1 MYLRKHSTHNK
12 GKHIVLTLLSLMGWF
27 YTSAQNFTTNKDT
40 LCTSTDFLELQIGG
54 TLGTDPLSVFN
65 YYKLNEDGIS
75 SPLALG
81 SSSNAFDATNL
92 IASGEKVFATIENG
106 GTTTPT
112 DTIAITI
119 LQASITQGDSLIA
132 CSSLDSVQLNSNTI
146 IAASGNTY
154 SWSSTDAN
162 INFNSTDVS
171 SIKLDQQTMSRPDTS
186 YITLQVD
193 DNNGCITEDSIK
205 IIWDEYIEVDLT
217 DYFLFF
223 CQGDSA
229 QSKAFVNGS
238 GEIVNYEW
246 NILSGPADT
255 VVTADTIITVRSAQN
270 GILEVVGY
278 NEIGCD
284 FRDTLI
290 AVETVLETELSTIDP
305 ISCRNQFIPFTVDF
319 DSIPNTVYTYQWIV
333 NGAPYSTSK
342 DTTYFLTDSAIV
354 DVVVTDNTL
363 GCRFEQRTKVDLS
376 EPVAVGSSRR
386 LDTVRICEGDFIT
399 TIDASNSFSGTPFQV
414 GIQPYSYLWRSDEVT
429 FDLSDTTT
437 IEVTVENIDQND
449 NFIGLVELEIADSL
463 GCTAVD
469 SIWLEWNNQFELS
482 FELDSFLLCE
492 NGYDSIKVIDNG
504 LGTFSNYQYSTSQ
517 GSTNYTVSADT
528 ALFFTL
534 ADSATIHVEAEDEFG
549 CPAEDSVFVNDIK
562 YEPIISE
569 LDSLY
574 CIGET
579 LNLSFDYDSVKNH
592 TYSYQWFLND
602 LGVSTAKQTSFSIN
616 SNTEIKVALTD
627 ETLGCLAYDSV
638 NTYISVPLAQAG
650 LEDTVFACIDE
661 FELAINANGSTSGT
675 PFTSG
680 DSYTYSWTS
689 SEANFTLSETANDT
703 LSLLNNGSLNNFIG
717 AIQLEIT
724 DSLGCSDIDSV
735 WVEWDAT
742 RMASLSPES
751 ILFCSDDTD
760 TAYATVTNLIDPVNY
775 SWSVSQGTTSF
786 TAINDTSISITSAQ
800 DATILFS
807 VTDNETG
814 CLYSDSLS
822 AGDVF
827 VNASIDSL
835 PDTLACL
842 NEIISLTVSLDSVSG
857 HDYQFEWSDG
867 SSIFSTQDSTSYL
880 FSEAKT
886 ITVTVT
892 DLTLGCT
899 DQDAIQIT
907 INEPIAQAGLEDTLS
922 FCRNILSDTVNA
934 NASFGGVTYSS
945 SSPYKYSWTSSYSNV
960 GISQS
965 DSSVAIISNINSL
978 NNFVGAVQLEITDSV
993 GCTSIDSIWFEW
1005 DNVND
1010 IVLAEDSLLFCAGQ
1024 TSNTTINTIGAGPF
1038 NDYTWTTL
1046 FGNAAQF
1053 SNPSQ
1058 NEIEVQFADSAFI
1071 QVSAVDDIG
1080 CYYYDTL
1087 FVDVDTINVAIASP
1101 KLKACIGDVL
1111 TLAPNYENN
1120 SLGRY
1125 TFEWTIDSDLYS
1137 SMEDTI
1143 YNFTDTIKVE
1153 LSVENEIYGCVE
1165 TDSITVFPSIPE
1177 AGISLEDSLE
1187 ICFGIDSLS
1196 ISANGSFGGTLPFD
1210 FEWMTSDTL
1219 AEILNDT
1226 LENTFIVKQAESS
1239 NFNTW
1244 VNLSLTDSVGCSS
1257 QDSVFIHWQKEIT
1270 ANVSTS
1276 SLVCN
1281 TLNDTL
1287 VSIPNF
1293 ENIEFEWTALSSA
1306 SILSDV
1312 NSDTLVYNGNSST
1325 DDAAFNL
1332 SLTNELGC
1340 EKDTTIAIGLQNLS
1354 LGITAPFDT
1363 LCPGSELT
1371 FVATAEEASSDLI
1384 YSWDGASFLINDT
1397 TRTFSFETD
1406 STITVSAIDPS
1417 TNCPATGS
1425 MDLTVELLTV
1435 AANLESDS
1443 ICFGDSALLQ
1453 VNETSGGTGVYTTS
1467 WSGGEFTE
1475 QQEEVY
1481 ANPSTTGLQNS
1492 TAYIVTVE
1500 DELGCVAHDSVFIYQ
1515 NNEITSILNLT
1526 YSVCQDS
1533 TLFLGDTSGT
1543 ANGGSGNLEITW
1555 SITSPAALSATTG
1568 DTTTVDL
1575 KTTPLTAVLDFNVV
1589 DTALPS
1595 CTYSSSILVSLASRP
1610 ELSLDSVVTICPN
1623 SSVVL
1628 DANPTNSTGNSYE
1641 WYPNL
1646 ETTDS
1651 IIVSDSIAYIVE
1663 VTSSFGCVNYDT
1675 TTVRFSDD
1683 LVASVSGDSSDFCL
1697 YENRTLYVTTD
1708 SLNSVVW
1715 NFTNATGDSLTD
1727 TSYVVSALESSDSVL
1742 VEITISNECKDTTL
1756 NVNMTALATPEAAIS
1771 TSQVEFAT
1779 FQDIQFINETSTAHS
1794 ASYQWEIEATQ
1805 ETIESTD
1812 SIGPV
1817 VVYEDLGEYNAQL
1830 SVIDDSTSC
1839 VDTTQLVIQIEIGE
1853 NVIYVP
1859 NVLYP
1864 TSINQDNSVIKV
1876 YGETISSDN
1885 FEFNIYNRWGQI
1897 VYSTMDVEEA
1907 QTNGWDGTDHNSKED
1922 ENVTAYTYILKGQF
1936 IDGSTFEE
1944 SGSISLIR

>member
-1 MYLRKHSTHNK
+1 
-12 GKHIVLTLLSLMGWF
+12 
-27 YTSAQNFTTNKDT
+27 
-40 LCTSTDFLELQIGG
+40 
-54 TLGTDPLSVFN
+54 
-65 YYKLNEDGIS
+65 
-75 SPLALG
+75 
-81 SSSNAFDATNL
+81 
-92 IASGEKVFATIENG
+92 
-106 GTTTPT
+106 
-112 DTIAITI
+112 
-119 LQASITQGDSLIA
+119 
-132 CSSLDSVQLNSNTI
+132 
-146 IAASGNTY
+146 
-154 SWSSTDAN
+154 
-162 INFNSTDVS
+162 
-171 SIKLDQQTMSRPDTS
+171 
-186 YITLQVD
+186 
-193 DNNGCITEDSIK
+193 
-205 IIWDEYIEVDLT
+205 
-217 DYFLFF
+217 
-223 CQGDSA
+223 
-229 QSKAFVNGS
+229 
-238 GEIVNYEW
+238 
-246 NILSGPADT
+246 
-255 VVTADTIITVRSAQN
+255 
-270 GILEVVGY
+270 
-278 NEIGCD
+278 
-284 FRDTLI
+284 
-290 AVETVLETELSTIDP
+290 
-305 ISCRNQFIPFTVDF
+305 
-319 DSIPNTVYTYQWIV
+319 
-333 NGAPYSTSK
+333 
-342 DTTYFLTDSAIV
+342 
-354 DVVVTDNTL
+354 
-363 GCRFEQRTKVDLS
+363 
-376 EPVAVGSSRR
+376 
-386 LDTVRICEGDFIT
+386 
-399 TIDASNSFSGTPFQV
+399 
-414 GIQPYSYLWRSDEVT
+414 
-429 FDLSDTTT
+429 
-437 IEVTVENIDQND
+437 
-449 NFIGLVELEIADSL
+449 
-463 GCTAVD
+463 
-469 SIWLEWNNQFELS
+469 
-482 FELDSFLLCE
+482 
-492 NGYDSIKVIDNG
+492 
-504 LGTFSNYQYSTSQ
+504 
-517 GSTNYTVSADT
+517 
-528 ALFFTL
+528 
-534 ADSATIHVEAEDEFG
+534 
-549 CPAEDSVFVNDIK
+549 
-562 YEPIISE
+562 
-569 LDSLY
+569 
-574 CIGET
+574 
-579 LNLSFDYDSVKNH
+579 
-592 TYSYQWFLND
+592 
-602 LGVSTAKQTSFSIN
+602 
-616 SNTEIKVALTD
+616 
-627 ETLGCLAYDSV
+627 
-638 NTYISVPLAQAG
+638 
-650 LEDTVFACIDE
+650 
-661 FELAINANGSTSGT
+661 
-675 PFTSG
+675 
-680 DSYTYSWTS
+680 
-689 SEANFTLSETANDT
+689 
-703 LSLLNNGSLNNFIG
+703 
-717 AIQLEIT
+717 
-724 DSLGCSDIDSV
+724 
-735 WVEWDAT
+735 
-742 RMASLSPES
+742 
-751 ILFCSDDTD
+751 
-760 TAYATVTNLIDPVNY
+760 
-775 SWSVSQGTTSF
+775 
-786 TAINDTSISITSAQ
+786 
-800 DATILFS
+800 
-807 VTDNETG
+807 
-814 CLYSDSLS
+814 
-822 AGDVF
+822 
-827 VNASIDSL
+827 
-835 PDTLACL
+835 
-842 NEIISLTVSLDSVSG
+842 
-857 HDYQFEWSDG
+857 
-867 SSIFSTQDSTSYL
+867 
-880 FSEAKT
+880 
-886 ITVTVT
+886 
-892 DLTLGCT
+892 LTLGCT
-899 DQDAIQIT
+899 GQDAIQIT

-934 NASFGGVTYSS
+934 NASFGGVTYSTG
-945 SSPYKYSWTSSYSNV
+945 SPYKYSWTSSNSNL

-1053 SNPSQ
+1053 NNPSP

-1101 KLKACIGDVL
+1101 KLKACIGDEL
-1111 TLAPNYENN
+1111 TLTPNYENN

-1143 YNFTDTIKVE
+1143 YNFTDTVKVQ

-1187 ICFGIDSLS
+1187 ICFGIDTLS
-1196 ISANGSFGGTLPFD
+1196 ISANGSIGGTLPFD
-1210 FEWMTSDTL
+1210 YEWMTSDTL
-1219 AEILNDT
+1219 TEILNDT

-1354 LGITAPFDT
+1354 LSITAPFDT
-1363 LCPGSELT
+1363 LCPDSELT

-1435 AANLESDS
+1435 AANLASDS

-1475 QQEEVY
+1475 QQEGVY

-1575 KTTPLTAVLDFNVV
+1575 RTTPLAAVLDFNVV
-1589 DTALPS
+1589 DTTLPS
-1595 CTYSSSILVSLASRP
+1595 CTYSSSILVSIASRP

-1646 ETTDS
+1646 ETTNS
-1651 IIVSDSIAYIVE
+1651 IIVSDSMAYIVE
-1663 VTSSFGCVNYDT
+1663 VTSSSGCVNYDT

-1779 FQDIQFINETSTAHS
+1779 FQDIQFINETSTTNS
-1794 ASYQWEIEATQ
+1794 ASYQWKIEATQ